1 MRRTMQCEM
10 PDPMSAP
17 GTHRPFAVLHKFV
30 RFRGECVAEL
40 VTSSFF
46 GASSVGKRPVC
57 VGSPM
62 GEPRP
67 QRPGTNARRHLTP
80 TPHTSR
86 PLAGLDI

>member
-1 MRRTMQCEM
+1 MTRRRAKAARFLLNVMRDEKHDIARR
-10 PDPMSAP
+10 D
-17 GTHRPFAVLHKFV
+17 V
-30 RFRGECVAEL
+30 RFSLECVAEL

-46 GASSVGKRPVC
+46 GASSVRKRPVC

-86 PLAGLDI
+86 PVAGLDI